1 MKINL
6 HALIKIMLA
15 QVCDS
20 RRQLFSDVQA
30 WLLIFHIAQNF
41 IGSFNPHLLN
51 VTVIIVAEQF
61 PQTLLLHTLFVS
73 WFLHRLNISVRIDP
87 GSI

>member
-1 MKINL
+1 MKVNL

-20 RRQLFSDVQA
+20 RRQLFSDIQA
-30 WLLIFHIAQNF
+30 WLLIVHIAQNP
-41 IGSFNPHLLN
+41 IGFFNLNLLN

-61 PQTLLLHTLFVS
+61 SQTLLLHTLFVS
-73 WFLHRLNISVRIDP
+73 WFLHRLDISVRIDP